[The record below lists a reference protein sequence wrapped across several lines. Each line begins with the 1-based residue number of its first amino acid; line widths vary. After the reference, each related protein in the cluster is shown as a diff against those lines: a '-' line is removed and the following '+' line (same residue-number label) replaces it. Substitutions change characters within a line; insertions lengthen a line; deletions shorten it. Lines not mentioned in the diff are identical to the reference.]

1 MITND
6 QLLKLF
12 VLVPSTVENF
22 NGATVSGAAN
32 EHRIFFEESTGLIWA
47 KGKSFGGNDSELAA
61 IVNTLIGADTD
72 KGKSIR
78 TIAGEVLAEAMDLA
92 DDADTTIN
100 NLTEVLKWFKDLP
113 EEEEGALNL
122 IARLGKPAVLYTATD
137 EEVIG
142 GTKQVGDVKEVS
154 TGVFA
159 LIDALKTRV
168 STAEGK
174 ITALE
179 TTVGDST
186 SGLVKDVADNATAI
200 GQLKT
205 TVGDSTSGLVK
216 NVADNATAIGQLK
229 TTVGDDNNG
238 LVKSVA
244 DNATAIGQL
253 KTTVGDD
260 NSGLVKSVN
269 DLKTTVGDST
279 FGLVKDVA
287 DINSTIEQNEL
298 TTATALTQL
307 NTRVNALE
315 QFDPWENYVAPT
327 NSEPTPEP

>member
-12 VLVPSTVENF
+12 VLVPSTVTNF
-22 NGATVSGAAN
+22 DGAKVSGAAN
-32 EHRIFFEESTGLIWA
+32 EHRLFFEESTGLIWA
-47 KGKSFGGNDSELAA
+47 KGQSFGGNDSELEA
-61 IVNTLIGADTD
+61 IVNGLIGEDTN
-72 KGKSIR
+72 KSIR
-78 TIAGEVLAEAMDLA
+78 EIAGAVLSEAMNLA
-92 DDADTTIN
+92 DDANTTID

-122 IARLGKPAVLYTATD
+122 IARLGKPEELYTAED
-137 EEVIG
+137 ESANPEHKA
-142 GTKQVGDVKEVS
+142 GTVKTAS

-174 ITALE
+174 ITALQ

-200 GQLKT
+200 GQLET
-205 TVGDSTSGLVK
+205 TVGD
-216 NVADNATAIGQLK
+216 A
-229 TTVGDDNNG
+229 
-238 LVKSVA
+238 
-244 DNATAIGQL
+244 
-253 KTTVGDD
+253 
-260 NSGLVKSVN
+260 NSGLVKDVD
-269 DLKTTVGDST
+269 DLQTTVGDTNSGLVKDVDDLQT
-279 FGLVKDVA
+279 TVGDTNSGLVKDVDDLQTTVGDANGGLVKDVA
-287 DINSTIEQNEL
+287 DINSKIEQNEL
-298 TTATALTQL
+298 TTATALNEL

-327 NSEPTPEP
+327 NSEP

>member
-186 SGLVKDVADNATAI
+186 SGLVKN
-200 GQLKT
+200 
-205 TVGDSTSGLVK
+205 
-216 NVADNATAIGQLK
+216 
-229 TTVGDDNNG
+229 
-238 LVKSVA
+238 VA

>member
-72 KGKSIR
+72 KDKSIR
-78 TIAGEVLAEAMDLA
+78 TIAGEVLTEAMNLA
-92 DDADTTIN
+92 DDANTTID
-100 NLTEVLKWFKDLP
+100 NLTEVLNWFKNLP
-113 EEEEGALNL
+113 EDEAGALAL
-122 IARLGKPAVLYTATD
+122 INKLGDPAVLYTAED
-137 EEVIG
+137 ESENPEHKA
-142 GTKQVGDVKEVS
+142 GTVKTAS

-174 ITALE
+174 ITALQ

-186 SGLVKDVADNATAI
+186 SGLVKDV
-200 GQLKT
+200 
-205 TVGDSTSGLVK
+205 
-216 NVADNATAIGQLK
+216 
-229 TTVGDDNNG
+229 
-238 LVKSVA
+238 
-244 DNATAIGQL
+244 
-253 KTTVGDD
+253 
-260 NSGLVKSVN
+260 N
-269 DLKTTVGDST
+269 DLKTTVGDANS
-279 FGLVKDVA
+279 GLVKEVA
-287 DINSTIEQNEL
+287 DINSKIEQNEL
-298 TTATALTQL
+298 TTATALNQL
-307 NTRVNALE
+307 NIRVNALE

-327 NSEPTPEP
+327 NSEP

>member
-32 EHRIFFEESTGLIWA
+32 EHRIFFEENTGLIWA
-47 KGKSFGGNDSELAA
+47 KGKSFGGNDSELEA
-61 IVNTLIGADTD
+61 IVNGLIGSDSD
-72 KGKSIR
+72 KNKSIR
-78 TIAGEVLAEAMDLA
+78 TIAGEVLSQAMNLA

-113 EEEEGALNL
+113 EDEAGALAL
-122 IARLGKPAVLYTATD
+122 INKLGDPAVLYTAED
-137 EEVIG
+137 EAQNSEHVE
-142 GTKQVGDVKEVS
+142 GTVKTPA

-186 SGLVKDVADNATAI
+186 SGLVKDV
-200 GQLKT
+200 
-205 TVGDSTSGLVK
+205 
-216 NVADNATAIGQLK
+216 
-229 TTVGDDNNG
+229 
-238 LVKSVA
+238 
-244 DNATAIGQL
+244 
-253 KTTVGDD
+253 
-260 NSGLVKSVN
+260 N
-269 DLKTTVGDST
+269 DLKTTVGDANS
-279 FGLVKDVA
+279 GLVKSVA
-287 DINSTIEQNEL
+287 DINTSIGN
-298 TTATALTQL
+298 L
-307 NTRVNALE
+307 NTRVTALE
-315 QFDPWENYVAPT
+315 QFDPWENYVAPVT
-327 NSEPTPEP
+327 PNQEP